1 MTQAHQLRELVRVLV
16 ETPTPTGSE
25 QALFP
30 FLMDY
35 LQAHEFTV
43 TEQEVTE
50 RHPLTPPGE
59 YRNLLARRGESRLL
73 ISAHLDTFPAY
84 THPQPYTLRE
94 EDDRLI
100 ARGVVDIK
108 GQIAALLFAIAQT
121 DAPCQIAFVCD
132 EERGGTGSR
141 FLQFDADAVV
151 VLEPTDL
158 KPVVAHAGAV
168 EATALFFG
176 RAAHGSMP
184 HWGDSA
190 LEKAIA
196 FADALKTHPLIADQR
211 HPLFE
216 RAPFITLGKLESGSE
231 AMVVPNKAVLNFDIR
246 VLPGYSAKAVAKLV
260 QDLGTR
266 FKAEVRIDDVSE
278 PVVLDE
284 GTEVVKLVKEAATRV
299 LGETPPAIGYW
310 SWTDAVNYLERGIPA
325 VVFGA
330 GSLGVAH
337 SDEEWVRLS
346 DLMTLAQILTCL
358 LELNSDRLA

>member
-132 EERGGTGSR
+132 EERGGTEKNGGWANTSSRLGNCWECGVATIPTCLCLWSLTSAPLWQAAIWRGSR
-141 FLQFDADAVV
+141 KRFC
-151 VLEPTDL
+151 
-158 KPVVAHAGAV
+158 
-168 EATALFFG
+168 
-176 RAAHGSMP
+176 
-184 HWGDSA
+184 
-190 LEKAIA
+190 
-196 FADALKTHPLIADQR
+196 
-211 HPLFE
+211 
-216 RAPFITLGKLESGSE
+216 SGS
-231 AMVVPNKAVLNFDIR
+231 
-246 VLPGYSAKAVAKLV
+246 
-260 QDLGTR
+260 QQC
-266 FKAEVRIDDVSE
+266 
-278 PVVLDE
+278 
-284 GTEVVKLVKEAATRV
+284 
-299 LGETPPAIGYW
+299 
-310 SWTDAVNYLERGIPA
+310 RG
-325 VVFGA
+325 
-330 GSLGVAH
+330 
-337 SDEEWVRLS
+337 
-346 DLMTLAQILTCL
+346 
-358 LELNSDRLA
+358 